1 MRDPNRLDDFYD
13 VFRELHKECFP
24 DWRFGQLIINFF
36 GTFNNDPWFY
46 EEDKMLKLF
55 KDYCNKYGRLQ

>member
-1 MRDPNRLDDFYD
+1 MRDINRLYGFYD
-13 VFRELHKECFP
+13 KLRESHKKLP

-36 GTFNNDPWFY
+36 GTFNSDPWFY

-55 KDYCNKYGRLQ
+55 KDYCNKIGE